1 MTDGVEKL
9 ISEIDERI
17 SKAYKVLEGDE
28 DTLYVKERATGIHY
42 QIKVSECNNEW
53 MKSRIGA

>member
-9 ISEIDERI
+9 ISEIDERL
-17 SKAYKVLEGDE
+17 SNAYKVLEGDE

-42 QIKVSECNNEW
+42 QIKVSECNDE
-53 MKSRIGA
+53 